1 MKEHSREPN
10 IGGVP
15 EARFHPQEEDRLSTL
30 RGCALLDTE
39 PEAGYDDAVRLAAL
53 LCDTPI
59 ALVSLVDEC
68 RQWFK
73 AKVGVDLP
81 ETPRK
86 ISFCAHAVVEEST
99 VVVEDARTDA
109 RFSDNELVT
118 GDFGLVH
125 YAGAVVRAPNG
136 MPLGT
141 VCVADFRPRQLTP
154 SQIGGLEAIARQ
166 VGALIASR
174 QDCSLLERYA
184 VELSE
189 ARLHLEMQTSQLEDA
204 NEKLAQLATTDPL
217 TGIPNRRA
225 FMDRLERELT
235 RCTPQKPLALLMLD
249 IDDFKGYNDT
259 FGHGEGDIVLR
270 QVADII
276 SRLLRPGDLVA
287 RYGGEEFCVLLPGA
301 TEQAGHSV
309 SERIRVGIAHTPWP
323 FRSITVSLG
332 VTATSNRTRNAD
344 TLFNDAD
351 TALYASKRGGR
362 NRTTVAQLTAKA

>member
-1 MKEHSREPN
+1 L
-10 IGGVP
+10 
-15 EARFHPQEEDRLSTL
+15 HPQEETRLETL
-30 RGCALLDTE
+30 RGCELLDTE

-53 LCDTPI
+53 LCDVPI
-59 ALVSLVDEC
+59 ALVTLVDEC

-73 AKVGVDLP
+73 AKIGLEIP

-86 ISFCAHAVVEEST
+86 VSFCAHAVVEERT
-99 VVVEDARTDA
+99 IVVEDARFDQ

-136 MPLGT
+136 LPLGT

-154 SQIGGLEAIARQ
+154 AQIGGLEALARQ
-166 VGALIASR
+166 IGALIASR

-189 ARLHLEMQTSQLEDA
+189 ARLNLEIQTSQLEDA
-204 NEKLAQLATTDPL
+204 NEKLAQLATTDAL
-217 TGIPNRRA
+217 TGIANRRA
-225 FMDRLERELT
+225 FTDRLERELP
-235 RCTPQKPLALLMLD
+235 RCSAHKPLALIVMD

-259 FGHGEGDIVLR
+259 YGHAEGDVVLR
-270 QVADII
+270 QVADLV

-301 TEQAGHSV
+301 GEEIGYIV
-309 SERIRVGIAHTPWP
+309 SERIRKAIEGNPWP
-323 FRSITVSLG
+323 FRAITVSLG
-332 VTATSNRTRNAD
+332 VTAATNLARNAEAM
-344 TLFNDAD
+344 FSDAD
-351 TALYASKRGGR
+351 AALYASKRGGR
-362 NRTTVAQLTAKA
+362 NRTTLAELTFAS